1 MGILIG
7 IDSGGTKYA
16 VSVGREVSA
25 GIEVAARY
33 AFSTLSSPD
42 AAMVETR
49 AAIERLMGPRC
60 LMRSAR
66 SSRGSLPCP

>member
-7 IDSGGTKYA
+7 IDSGGTKCA

-33 AFSTLSSPD
+33 AFSTPSSPD
-42 AAMVETR
+42 AVMAEIR
-49 AAIERLMGPRC
+49 AAIERLMGG
-60 LMRSAR
+60 
-66 SSRGSLPCP
+66 RGRIA